1 VAGVILARMGSTRFP
16 NKILSLINGKTILE
30 LIIDR
35 VKQCKACEIEIV
47 LATTKD
53 HSDDSLSSYAKNL
66 GIEVFRGET
75 TDVLSRA
82 INAGKSVGG
91 THLLRLNG
99 DCPLVEPELIDEA
112 LISLITKRFE
122 VISSKGQNGIPYG
135 VSVEIAELNLLNSLS
150 LDATVHEK
158 EHIFSAVYSNIESFR
173 HLKIGEGYPSRQ
185 DLRLTVDFLGDNLR
199 IGQMISAAEIAAINI
214 KYWEIPIQHSSTVE

>member
-1 VAGVILARMGSTRFP
+1 MGSTRFP
-16 NKILSLINGKTILE
+16 NKILSLINGKSILE

-47 LATTKD
+47 LATTMD

-66 GIEVFRGET
+66 GIEVFRGES

-122 VISSKGQNGIPYG
+122 VITSKGQNGIPYG

-150 LDATVHEK
+150 LDATAHER
-158 EHIFSAVYSNIESFR
+158 EHIFSVVYANIDRFR
-173 HLKIGEGYPSRQ
+173 HLQVGEGYPSRQ
-185 DLRLTVDFLGDNLR
+185 DLSLTVDFPGDNLR
-199 IGQMISAAEIAAINI
+199 IGQMINAARIDAIKI